1 MNLSLDWGIVYRTG
15 SKLCA
20 IAGMSYIAYLFY
32 QQCRLD
38 PVGAMGSLDPLAM
51 AVFFALLTF
60 ASGERYQGF
69 NLLFLSGLYLVAV
82 TF

>member
-38 PVGAMGSLDPLAM
+38 PVGAMGSLGP
-51 AVFFALLTF
+51 
-60 ASGERYQGF
+60 
-69 NLLFLSGLYLVAV
+69 
-82 TF
+82 